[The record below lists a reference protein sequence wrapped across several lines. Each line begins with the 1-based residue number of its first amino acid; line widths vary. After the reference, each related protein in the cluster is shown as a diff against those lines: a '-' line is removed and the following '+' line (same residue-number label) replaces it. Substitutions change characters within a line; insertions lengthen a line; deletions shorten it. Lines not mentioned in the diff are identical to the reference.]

1 MSGRSEGLQSRLI
14 GVANTALGAVL
25 LARPHEVANAAAG
38 SVPPGSGWV
47 RLLGARYLA
56 QGAVQASLPR
66 PEVLELSVAVDA
78 LHAASMVGLAMLR
91 AEYRRPALISAAVAT
106 GSAAVTWVQAR
117 RLHQTDS

>member
-1 MSGRSEGLQSRLI
+1 MSGQSLALQARLF

-25 LARPHEVANAAAG
+25 LARPEAVADAAAG
-38 SVPPGSGWV
+38 SIPPRPGWV
-47 RLLGARYLA
+47 RLLGARYLV
-56 QGAVQASLPR
+56 QGAAQASMPR
-66 PEVLELSVAVDA
+66 AAVLQLSVVVDA

-106 GSAAVTWVQAR
+106 GSAAVTWAQAR